1 MTLHGQAEHMNG
13 ALTIL
18 EAIDEGIVALLFAAS
33 SAAQPVKLV
42 SEATTYQLTTRR
54 CNSMSET
61 SGPRR

>member
-1 MTLHGQAEHMNG
+1 MNG